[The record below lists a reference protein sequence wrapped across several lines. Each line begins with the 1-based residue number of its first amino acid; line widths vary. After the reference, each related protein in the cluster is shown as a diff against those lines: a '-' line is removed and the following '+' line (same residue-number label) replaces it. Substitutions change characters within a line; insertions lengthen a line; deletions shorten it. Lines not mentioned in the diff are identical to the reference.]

1 MNTLL
6 SVSKEIYNLLI
17 DFNVCSVLFRIFIA
31 TLVGSLIG
39 SDRQKHGHAAGIR
52 THMLVCLGSS
62 MTVMVG
68 LYANYALGLQGDPLR
83 VGAQVISGIG
93 FLGAGTI
100 LTRHHSQ
107 IIGLTTAAGLWAT
120 TSLGLAIGL
129 GFYQG
134 AFIGFVAMEITM
146 KLFSGNE
153 RSKHTYEFYLE
164 LNDIEKINEVE
175 EELSDNDVSIQVVK
189 AESGV
194 SSNVGITL
202 SISSSYE
209 PRELLHKLRNLE
221 CIIIAIP
228 INNLNKLRL

>member
-39 SDRQKHGHAAGIR
+39 SDRQKHGRAAGIR

-164 LNDIEKINEVE
+164 LNDIEK